1 MNAFFDSGRYATR
14 LAAPKY
20 QDWCPEEYQVRAVSH
35 LAGRHSGGLALDPG
49 LGKTA
54 CTLGAFLT
62 LLATGRA
69 RTMLVIAPLRVC
81 RQVWRQEGQ
90 KWAQFRDL
98 KFALIHGNKK
108 EQLLRD
114 GLKAGVHIYLI
125 NPEGVRWLCNLFFG
139 RQLPFDVV
147 CIDELTRFKNS
158 QADRCKALRP
168 RIDNARYRWGL
179 TGSLAPNGY
188 MDLFGQMLM
197 LDSGA
202 ALGKYITHYRD
213 RYFQCGFDGFTYDL
227 LPGAAER
234 ITEKIAPYWL
244 QMTAEDYITLPPL
257 VTDKRM
263 LELDKASRAAYT
275 DMKKDMLAELP
286 EGTITASNAAG
297 VYAKLSQMANGAV
310 YKGDGTVAHI
320 HDIKLD
326 ALEELI
332 EELNGQPLLVAY
344 EFNHDLDRLR
354 ERFGKADANGKKT
367 VAFLGNGTTP
377 AQEDMW
383 IAQWNRG
390 ELPLMFAHPAS
401 AGHGLNLQEGHA
413 AHVVWFSATWDLE
426 LYDQFIRRLRRRGN
440 EAQRIFNHLLIVENT
455 IDELK
460 LSALTSKDT
469 TQRALLNALN
479 AVIALENGGQL
490 KQERTVVQRIS
501 RQADQNTGNGNQ
513 QAAGGVPKGW
523 GAGGG
528 GGAPQGQREAIREQI
543 APREDTRSQ
552 FTGGVQ
558 EQAGRIAQED
568 YGQGG
573 ATNQPKGWGAQQGG
587 QANEPPFDPNPQT
600 GNETAP
606 PPSRSRS
613 RSTANKAASGPGA
626 ECLRVRRAVGDH
638 EGGHVVEPRRRRGR
652 SDRDHPRIV
661 RIRFERLIHHGAGQP
676 APFRFH
682 PQEHS
687 QHGTQDWHRAE
698 GQAPDEERRRGS
710 GGPRREESRPEVG
723 QGQSRRRRGRRADGG
738 RDATEHLH
746 R

>member
-14 LAAPKY
+14 LSAPKY
-20 QDWCPEEYQVRAVSH
+20 QDWCPEAYQVRAVNH
-35 LAGRHSGGLALDPG
+35 LARRHSAGLALDPG

-62 LLATGRA
+62 LLTKGHA

-90 KWAQFRDL
+90 KWTQFRDL

-114 GLKAGVHIYLI
+114 GLKAGVHVYLI

-168 RIDNARYRWGL
+168 RIDHVRYRWGL

-202 ALGKYITHYRD
+202 ALGKYVTHYRD

-263 LELDKASRAAYT
+263 LALDKASRAAYT
-275 DMKKDMLAELP
+275 AMKKDMLAELP

-310 YKGDGTVAHI
+310 YMSDGSGVAHI

-354 ERFGKADANGKKT
+354 ERFGKPDANGRKA
-367 VAFLGNGTTP
+367 VPFLGNGTTA

-383 IAQWNRG
+383 IGQWNRG
-390 ELPLMFAHPAS
+390 ELPLLFAHPAS

-440 EAQRIFNHLLIVENT
+440 EAQRIFNHLLIVQDT

-460 LSALTSKDT
+460 LSALTNKDT

-479 AVIALENGGQL
+479 AVIALESGGHLQ
-490 KQERTVVQRIS
+490 QESRTMVQRIS
-501 RQADQNTGNGNQ
+501 RQADSGGQQQ
-513 QAAGGVPKGW
+513 QAGGLPKGW
-523 GAGGG
+523 GG
-528 GGAPQGQREAIREQI
+528 GGAAQSGQREAIQEQI
-543 APREDTRSQ
+543 APREDSRNS
-552 FTGGVQ
+552 FSGGVQ
-558 EQAGRIAQED
+558 EAAGRIAQED

-573 ATNQPKGWGAQQGG
+573 GATPKGWGAQQGQ
-587 QANEPPFDPNPQT
+587 QANDPPFDPTPQT

-606 PPSRSRS
+606 PPSRAPRS
-613 RSTANKAASGPGA
+613 RAASNKAAPDPQPDISCGVRMEIMKAVIASSPDSDVA
-626 ECLRVRRAVGDH
+626 ELID
-638 EGGHVVEPRRRRGR
+638 
-652 SDRDHPRIV
+652 IV
-661 RIRFERLIHHGAGQP
+661 RELSDYVING
-676 APFRFH
+676 
-682 PQEHS
+682 
-687 QHGTQDWHRAE
+687 
-698 GQAPDEERRRGS
+698 
-710 GGPRREESRPEVG
+710 
-723 QGQSRRRRGRRADGG
+723 
-738 RDATEHLH
+738 
-746 R
+746 